1 MFFLDFFLLI
11 IKSELMNPRWTYSR
25 GFAEYISA
33 DASHSYISAATGCQ
47 MSAKRHC
54 TRFQHYAT
62 LLFKGSSSTSACAVL
77 LERRRCVSM
86 NVKSRMTQ
94 PMIRGRVV
102 RICRQQWLQEQRQSE
117 RGWMRDAWTQERGTV
132 KCWTLPPA
140 GFFT

>member
-11 IKSELMNPRWTYSR
+11 IKTELINPRWTYSR
-25 GFAEYISA
+25 GCAEYISVV
-33 DASHSYISAATGCQ
+33 ASHSYISAATGCQ
-47 MSAKRHC
+47 MSAERRC
-54 TRFQHYAT
+54 TRFQRYAT

-94 PMIRGRVV
+94 PMIRGGVV
-102 RICRQQWLQEQRQSE
+102 RICRQQSLREQRQSE
-117 RGWMRDAWTQERGTV
+117 RGWVRRAWTQERGTV

-140 GFFT
+140 GFW